1 MVTTPPTSEAVTI
14 RCPQCGAVNR
24 IKQEQTDKGM
34 NPVCGRC
41 KAPLAADGAAGA
53 GGDGKPITVTDASFV
68 AEVERSPVPVLVD
81 FWAPWCPPCR
91 MIAPAI
97 DELAGEMAG
106 RVRVAKLNI
115 DDNQAT
121 AQRFRVASIPT
132 LIVFK
137 DGREVDRIVGAQPKQ
152 AIAER
157 LRGLV
162 T

>member
-1 MVTTPPTSEAVTI
+1 MVSTHSTSENVTI
-14 RCPQCGAVNR
+14 RCPRCGAINR
-24 IKQEQTDKGM
+24 IKQEPVDKGM
-34 NPVCGRC
+34 APVCGRC
-41 KAPLAADGAAGA
+41 KSPLEAAGAAGS
-53 GGDGKPITVTDASFV
+53 GDGKPLTVTDATF
-68 AEVERSPVPVLVD
+68 AAAVEASPLPVLVD

-91 MIAPAI
+91 LIAPAI

-132 LIVFK
+132 LIMFK

-157 LRGLV
+157 LRRLA